1 MTTDKEKLGRS
12 NRRKGLEAQ
21 NEWAKRI
28 GGENVGRLGTYDILG
43 PDGTAWEVK
52 SFAKVQ
58 EGLIIS
64 SLEQAEKNA
73 LLVSRSYGVAIRL
86 RDRPVDRRWLVVRWG

>member
-1 MTTDKEKLGRS
+1 MIDKEKLGRS

-28 GGENVGRLGTYDILG
+28 GGTNVGRLGAFDVLG

-52 SFAKVQ
+52 SFAKVR
-58 EGLIIS
+58 EALIIDA
-64 SLEQAEKNA
+64 LYQAEVNGHDTD
-73 LLVSRSYGVAIRL
+73 RDYGVAIRL
-86 RDRPVDRRWLVVRWG
+86 HNRLEDRRWLVVRWG